1 MKDHSKIVREILMY
15 CILLHSTAK
24 ILLWG
29 VSYKF
34 YIDRRPI
41 LPSDPDKI
49 WVSDRRRNFTEI
61 MNDIMF
67 SGGSNKSLLTF
78 SPFGALLTLFF
89 TTLTYFVL
97 G

>member
-1 MKDHSKIVREILMY
+1 MKDRSKIVREILMY

-67 SGGSNKSLLTF
+67 SGGSS
-78 SPFGALLTLFF
+78 GALSPVTCGSQGTILALI
-89 TTLTYFVL
+89 LSLVNKYF
-97 G
+97 